1 MDAFSK
7 RWGNELFSPNFCL
20 DGFLV
25 VAVMGKRPCELLSPQ
40 GKFSLSHGDPWVTSL
55 DRAAGFLSKQNL
67 ELQVGISSL
76 PSYMPQI
83 PLSLHLYTYFSSNKN
98 ASLSHISFL
107 SHSSD
112 PMSSLSETVP
122 DYFSPKEWPLV
133 WPLLPHM
140 ALSLD
145 APCLYLFPYPYS
157 QFPSI
162 GPLVY
167 WMITIRRK
175 VKNWG
180 FFEHRKSIYRFILLL
195 GVNLSHIGFAETIRT
210 SSNGGQKWV
219 A

>member
-7 RWGNELFSPNFCL
+7 GWGNELFSPNFCL

-25 VAVMGKRPCELLSPQ
+25 VAVMGQRPCELLSPQ

-55 DRAAGFLSKQNL
+55 DRAAGFLSKQNP

-107 SHSSD
+107 FHASD
-112 PMSSLSETVP
+112 SMSSLSETVP
-122 DYFSPKEWPLV
+122 GYFSPKEWPLV
-133 WPLLPHM
+133 WPLLPLM

-157 QFPSI
+157 QFPGI
-162 GPLVY
+162 GPLVD
-167 WMITIRRK
+167 WMITTRRK
-175 VKNWG
+175 VKNWD
-180 FFEHRKSIYRFILLL
+180 FFWAQEEHLQVHFGSWNESKSHRFCW
-195 GVNLSHIGFAETIRT
+195 NY
-210 SSNGGQKWV
+210 
-219 A
+219 